1 VASDD
6 LLQDAIDELYSVAP
20 AQFIAHRAALVG
32 AAKQAADQA
41 AAKAIGELRRPTQ
54 SAWTVNCLVRSDPAV
69 TGELADLAER
79 LRGAERALDGS
90 AMRELSKERRRL
102 IDDLVERA
110 FATTAQ
116 TDPSP
121 ALRDE
126 VTATLEAA
134 LADPD
139 VAGQLETGTL
149 LRAVRWSG
157 FGAAGPALSAV
168 PARSPSPRDAA
179 SGKSS
184 DRKRLTPSKRAEPSA
199 RRAAD
204 REREQ
209 DRQRQLAEARDR
221 LAVAKRDN
229 ARQKQRSDRLRR
241 EVETLR
247 QRLDEARTQLGE
259 AERALRAA
267 QRDRQAADRA
277 LAKLLSDSSHR

>member
-1 VASDD
+1 VARDD
-6 LLQDAIDELYSVAP
+6 LLQDAINELYAVAP
-20 AQFIAHRAALVG
+20 GEFVARRDALVG
-32 AAKQAADQA
+32 AAKQAGDQP
-41 AAKAIGELRRPTQ
+41 AAKAIGDLRRPTQ
-54 SAWTVNCLVRSDPAV
+54 SARTVNCLVRSDPAV
-69 TGELADLAER
+69 TSELADLAQQ
-79 LRGAERALDGS
+79 LRAAERALDGA
-90 AMRELSKERRRL
+90 AMRELSKERHRL
-102 IDDLVERA
+102 IDDLVGRA
-110 FATTAQ
+110 FATTGQ
-116 TDPSP
+116 TDPSA

-157 FGAAGPALSAV
+157 FGAGGPALTAV
-168 PARSPSPRDAA
+168 PARSSSPRKAA
-179 SGKSS
+179 GKSP
-184 DRKRLTPSKRAEPSA
+184 DRKRPSAEKQADGPA

-209 DRQRQLAEARDR
+209 NRQRQLAEARDR
-221 LAVAKRDN
+221 LAVAKRDG

-259 AERALRAA
+259 AEGALRAA
-267 QRDRQAADRA
+267 QRDRQVADKA
-277 LAKLLSDSSHR
+277 LAKLLSNSKDR

>member
-1 VASDD
+1 VASED
-6 LLQDAIDELYSVAP
+6 LLQDAINQLYSLAPGEFVA
-20 AQFIAHRAALVG
+20 RRDALAG
-32 AAKQAADQA
+32 AAKQAGDQA

-54 SAWTVNCLVRSDPAV
+54 SAWTVNSLVRSDPAV
-69 TGELADLAER
+69 TSELADLAQR
-79 LRGAERALDGS
+79 LRSAERALDGA

-116 TDPSP
+116 TEPSA

-126 VTATLEAA
+126 VTATLEAG

-157 FGAAGPALSAV
+157 FGAGGPALSAV
-168 PARSPSPRDAA
+168 AARSTSLRTAA
-179 SGKSS
+179 GKGP
-184 DRKRLTPSKRAEPSA
+184 DRKRPSA
-199 RRAAD
+199 EKQLDGPTRRAAD

-209 DRQRQLAEARDR
+209 NRQHQLAEARDR
-221 LAVAKRDN
+221 LVVAKRES

-247 QRLDEARTQLGE
+247 QRLDDARTQLGE
-259 AERALRAA
+259 AEGALRAA
-267 QRDRQAADRA
+267 QRDRQVADKA
-277 LAKLLSDSSHR
+277 LAKLLRDSKDS

>member
-1 VASDD
+1 MARDD
-6 LLQDAIDELYSVAP
+6 LLQDAIDELYRVAP
-20 AQFIAHRAALVG
+20 AQFIAQRAALAG
-32 AAKQAADQA
+32 AAKQAGDQA

-69 TGELADLAER
+69 TRELADLAQR

-90 AMRELSKERRRL
+90 AMRELSKERRRR

-168 PARSPSPRDAA
+168 PARSREVA
-179 SGKSS
+179 SGKGS
-184 DRKRLTPSKRAEPSA
+184 DRKRPTPSKGVLASA

-209 DRQRQLAEARDR
+209 NRQRQLAEARDR

-229 ARQKQRSDRLRR
+229 ARHKQRSDRLRR
-241 EVETLR
+241 EAETLR
-247 QRLDEARTQLGE
+247 QRLDETRTQLGE

-277 LAKLLSDSSHR
+277 LAKLLRDSSHR

>member
-1 VASDD
+1 MARDD
-6 LLQDAIDELYSVAP
+6 LLQDAIGELYGVAP
-20 AQFIAHRAALVG
+20 SEFVAQRDALAG
-32 AAKQAADQA
+32 AAKGAGDQA

-69 TGELADLAER
+69 TSELADLAQR
-79 LRGAERALDGS
+79 LRGAERALDGA

-110 FATTAQ
+110 FVTTAQ
-116 TDPSP
+116 TDPSA

-157 FGAAGPALSAV
+157 FGAGGPALSAV
-168 PARSPSPRDAA
+168 PARPTSPRTAA
-179 SGKSS
+179 GKSP
-184 DRKRLTPSKRAEPSA
+184 DRKRPSA
-199 RRAAD
+199 EKQADVANRRAAD

-209 DRQRQLAEARDR
+209 KRQRQLAEARDR
-221 LAVAKRDN
+221 LAVAKRES

-259 AERALRAA
+259 AEGALRTA
-267 QRDRQAADRA
+267 QRDRQVADKA
-277 LAKLLSDSSHR
+277 LTKLLSDSKGR

>member
-1 VASDD
+1 MASED

-20 AQFIAHRAALVG
+20 AQFTARRAALAG
-32 AAKQAADQA
+32 AAKQAGDQT

-69 TGELADLAER
+69 IGELAELAQR
-79 LRGAERALDGS
+79 LRGAERALDGA

-102 IDDLVERA
+102 IDGLVERA
-110 FATTAQ
+110 FDTTAQ
-116 TDPSP
+116 TDPSA
-121 ALRDE
+121 ALREE

-139 VAGQLETGTL
+139 VAGQLEAGTL

-157 FGAAGPALSAV
+157 FGAGGPALTAV
-168 PARSPSPRDAA
+168 SARSTSPRAA
-179 SGKSS
+179 AGKSP
-184 DRKRLTPSKRAEPSA
+184 DRKRPSAEQQGEAAA

-204 REREQ
+204 REGAQ
-209 DRQRQLAEARDR
+209 KRQRQLAEARDR
-221 LAVAKRDN
+221 LAVAKRDS
-229 ARQKQRSDRLRR
+229 ARHKQRSDRLRR

-259 AERALRAA
+259 AEGALRAA
-267 QRDRQAADRA
+267 QRDRQVADKA
-277 LAKLLSDSSHR
+277 LAKLLGDSKDR